1 MSKEAV
7 INTIPFGKP
16 IIGEEEKE
24 VVWSVLESGLLVHGP
39 IITRFEESFAEFTG
53 APHAVGVSS
62 CTAALHLVYFA
73 LGIGP
78 GDEVIVPA
86 QTHTATAH
94 AVELVGAKPVF
105 VDANPRTGNISVD
118 GIRAALTESTRA
130 ISLVHFLGLP
140 ADMASI
146 CALADQRGVP
156 VIEDCAL
163 SLGATI
169 DGTHTG
175 LFGTVGC
182 FSFYPVKH
190 MTTGEGGMLIC
201 RDEELA
207 ARIANLRAFG
217 VDRHHGK
224 RKVPG
229 MYDVKALGFNYRMG
243 ELQAAIGVE
252 QLKRLPGFLERREA
266 NYMALAEGLRGIEEI
281 ELLETSHDGVRSSY
295 YCLSVILKETV
306 NKSRPDI
313 MADLKERGIG
323 TSIYYPRAV
332 PLMSYYRDKYGYS
345 EGAFPEAE
353 KISNRSIALPV
364 GPHLDGKDMQQII
377 SGLKEIL

>member
-1 MSKEAV
+1 
-7 INTIPFGKP
+7 
-16 IIGEEEKE
+16 
-24 VVWSVLESGLLVHGP
+24 
-39 IITRFEESFAEFTG
+39 
-53 APHAVGVSS
+53 
-62 CTAALHLVYFA
+62 
-73 LGIGP
+73 
-78 GDEVIVPA
+78 
-86 QTHTATAH
+86 
-94 AVELVGAKPVF
+94 
-105 VDANPRTGNISVD
+105 
-118 GIRAALTESTRA
+118 
-130 ISLVHFLGLP
+130 
-140 ADMASI
+140 
-146 CALADQRGVP
+146 
-156 VIEDCAL
+156 
-163 SLGATI
+163 
-169 DGTHTG
+169 
-175 LFGTVGC
+175 
-182 FSFYPVKH
+182 